1 LTTLLFGAS
10 FLCAAGVRRTE
21 RILYSLEL
29 RRSGK
34 HTKFSFI
41 ISLLILR
48 KSQAKNLVGHKLNV
62 IKSITRPQEFLNT
75 SITRP
80 HSNLKS
86 IYYPLSSFAN
96 CEQTTSKYS
105 QFENKISQFAKNFSQ
120 NAKKRSQTILN
131 LRKLILS
138 LTKFRKLRKLLHR
151 PLSHFAK
158 IFSQIEN
165 KTTSI
170 ILKLRN
176 FSKCEKC
183 ANW

>member
-1 LTTLLFGAS
+1 M
-10 FLCAAGVRRTE
+10 CAAGVRRTE

-75 SITRP
+75 FITRP
-80 HSNLKS
+80 HSNS
-86 IYYPLSSFAN
+86 NSNYCPLSSFSN

-105 QFENKISQFAKNFSQ
+105 QFE
-120 NAKKRSQTILN
+120 ILN
-131 LRKLILS
+131 LRI
-138 LTKFRKLRKLLHR
+138 KFLNLRKIFLKMQ
-151 PLSHFAK
+151 SNNSQFEK
-158 IFSQIEN
+158 INSFTYKISQIE
-165 KTTSI
+165 KTSSPASFA
-170 ILKLRN
+170 LCEN
-176 FSKCEKC
+176 FFS
-183 ANW
+183 N